1 MEAWGVFQRYD
12 DMNVLDST
20 WLFNLKQFSEG
31 LKNKLKPVLS
41 LYFSAVGRSEFF
53 LTYNHIVQWKTIWLM
68 IILEVLL
75 GIKYK
80 QGDVTKTFLHA
91 DVGKG

>member
-12 DMNVLDST
+12 YMNVIDST

-41 LYFSAVGRSEFF
+41 LYLSAVGRSEFF
-53 LTYNHIVQWKTIWLM
+53 FNVQSHCAVENHLAYDNIRS
-68 IILEVLL
+68 
-75 GIKYK
+75 
-80 QGDVTKTFLHA
+80 A
-91 DVGKG
+91 VGYQIQARRCY

>member
-1 MEAWGVFQRYD
+1 
-12 DMNVLDST
+12 
-20 WLFNLKQFSEG
+20 
-31 LKNKLKPVLS
+31 
-41 LYFSAVGRSEFF
+41 
-53 LTYNHIVQWKTIWLM
+53 M

-91 DVGKG
+91 DVGKGENIYEEIPRGFKQKLKTISNKVLNLKRLYIV